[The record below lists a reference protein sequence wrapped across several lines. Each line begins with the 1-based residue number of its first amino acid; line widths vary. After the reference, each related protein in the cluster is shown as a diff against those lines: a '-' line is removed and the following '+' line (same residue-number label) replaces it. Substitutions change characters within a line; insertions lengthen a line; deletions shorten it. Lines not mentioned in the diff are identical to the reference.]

1 MYRLQLAGGVH
12 AEFLGQAALGRGVQL
27 QRVGRLPDGVPGAH
41 QHDHHRLRER
51 VLRRELGER
60 GHRAGRKLVVQVIG
74 SLLAGALVAL
84 GSRFIGLPTVFTA
97 TVIGFA
103 AGVLAV
109 LLAILLARGRL
120 LLRAL
125 VVAGGFALAM
135 LGSLLLA
142 WSEPDDE
149 RTAAGGGTSGSVT
162 GVPAPSSGTGSSTPP
177 DQSNLARGVEV
188 KISGEP
194 TIWFD
199 LDLLSSEG
207 RPTTSS
213 TPSDASD
220 FWINMDGLPTNLINA
235 GVGEGHGQLASR
247 KSGPRPGLT
256 TCVGAT
262 DYNKGQI
269 PLLSNRY
276 FCVKTNGG
284 HYWLVYLN
292 TVNLDWKP
300 PEAVLVLD
308 QAA

>member
-1 MYRLQLAGGVH
+1 MQLDEPEDGSARTSGREKSRTDSDRIDRTRLI
-12 AEFLGQAALGRGVQL
+12 
-27 QRVGRLPDGVPGAH
+27 
-41 QHDHHRLRER
+41 RE
-51 VLRRELGER
+51 
-60 GHRAGRKLVVQVIG
+60 LVVQVIG